1 MGMMSESDIWMN
13 KHLNTLSDGQYWH
26 VPSDDLV
33 FKVSKSS
40 RRLTLIDGDKNSA
53 MCKRI
58 AQMLDSV
65 GYSLAYSEENYF
77 CC

>member
-1 MGMMSESDIWMN
+1 MMSEASNWMN
-13 KHLNTLSDGQYWH
+13 NHLSKLSDGQYWH

-33 FKVSKSS
+33 FRVDKSGRS
-40 RRLTLIDGDKNSA
+40 LVLIDGDKDNA
-53 MCKRI
+53 TCKRI